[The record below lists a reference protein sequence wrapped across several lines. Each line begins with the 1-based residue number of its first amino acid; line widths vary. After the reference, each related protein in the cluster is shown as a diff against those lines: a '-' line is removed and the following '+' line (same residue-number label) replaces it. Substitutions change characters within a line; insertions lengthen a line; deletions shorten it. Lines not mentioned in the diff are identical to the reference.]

1 MKHERI
7 VYDTREESG
16 DFGYRCLSPSRDTNL
31 YKDLPK
37 ETNDLAFSH
46 LGGVPNLHIAAE
58 V

>member
-1 MKHERI
+1 MSELCTIPEKRAENLDADAL
-7 VYDTREESG
+7 VS
-16 DFGYRCLSPSRDTNL
+16 LVKQTNL

>member
-16 DFGYRCLSPSRDTNL
+16 DLGADALVSRDTNL